1 MGKKS
6 LTRRVGLLLVAAI
19 ALAALALSASL
30 VTTKANALPTFTTG
44 AGSIPACQTCHP
56 KSGTAT
62 APHDVAAHAGFITTC
77 STCHV
82 NGDTSVPPTP
92 AKCAACHGGVTT
104 ILQSAQ
110 HVTNKCGTTPGCHGV
125 PSGDVAPQIAIK
137 TAASVK
143 VKTPITIS
151 GTVAPASLAGN
162 SVSIT
167 IQMKSGAKW
176 KTVKSAAAKIG
187 ATGAYTYKYTPT
199 TKGAY
204 QVKGAMAA
212 KAGVNKAAAT
222 AWKAFKVK

>member
-1 MGKKS
+1 MRKKS
-6 LTRRVGLLLVAAI
+6 LTRRVGLLLALAI

-30 VTTKANALPTFTTG
+30 VTTKANALPTFTTPVNG
-44 AGSIPACQTCHP
+44 IGPCQSCHP
-56 KSGTAT
+56 KTGTPT
-62 APHDVAAHAGFITTC
+62 APHDVAAHASFITTC

-82 NGDTSVPPTP
+82 GGDTSVPPTP
-92 AKCAACHGGVTT
+92 AKCAACHGVTN
-104 ILQSAQ
+104 ILASAQ
-110 HVTNKCGTTPGCHGV
+110 HVANKCGTTPGCHGV

>member
-1 MGKKS
+1 MRKKS

-30 VTTKANALPTFTTG
+30 VTTKANALPTFTTPVNG
-44 AGSIPACQTCHP
+44 IGPCQTCHTKDLVHGNP
-56 KSGTAT
+56 
-62 APHDVAAHAGFITTC
+62 AHAGFITTC
-77 STCHV
+77 SNCH
-82 NGDTSVPPTP
+82 GSSTSVPPTP
-92 AKCAACHGGVTT
+92 AKCGVCHGGVAT
-104 ILQSAQ
+104 ILTSAQ